1 MSFEI
6 CVRACY
12 KHLKKKSQTQSMPEI
27 IESKLFVSVF
37 YQFLELHVHV
47 LQFNNN

>member
-12 KHLKKKSQTQSMPEI
+12 KHLKSGSTQSMPEI
-27 IESKLFVSVF
+27 FGSKLFVSVF